1 MLVSA
6 MQGHNIPDEELFTVS
21 VKRRIFSK
29 KYIVSVYKNY
39 IELAYKGELFRINA
53 KEYRKSIFNS
63 NKSFIFIFPYQK
75 KRLFMYAYKKD
86 MSIPLMEILSGSS
99 IYFHRPLLADMW
111 YS

>member
-1 MLVSA
+1 

-86 MSIPLMEILSGSS
+86 MSIPLMEILEILSGSS
-99 IYFHRPLLADMW
+99 IDFHRPLLADMW